1 MKSSNI
7 GKFVHIKKLC
17 NDQGHLQ
24 MLAIDQRP
32 PIFNLIKNKKKR
44 YIYKDVVD
52 FKKHISLSLSKH
64 STAVLMD
71 PVYSVPNLITSSKS
85 KGLIVTLE
93 DHDFI
98 EKGKGR
104 YSKNIKNWSVEKIKR
119 MGGDAVKVLAW
130 YRPDADEKSIEH
142 QKKYIATIGRE
153 CQKYDIPFLLEL
165 LVYPFK
171 NEIGYSKDYKEQLYK
186 NHNHVIDSVKE
197 FSKAKYKVDI
207 FKLESP
213 VDSNQLQ
220 NSKFNKATEDAF
232 KQLSRATRNIPWV
245 MLSSG
250 MSKKS
255 FYNCLKLAYKNGA
268 SGYLAGRTIWLD
280 AFKDYP
286 NYKKI
291 TQSLRNESANY
302 VKKLNTLTKKNAQSL
317 DKYLANK
324 LIQKKSKDFKNVYKG
339 F

>member
-32 PIFNLIKNKKKR
+32 PIFSLIEKKKKR
-44 YIYKDVVD
+44 YTYKDVVD

-64 STAVLMD
+64 STAILMD
-71 PVYSVPNLITSSKS
+71 PFYSVPNLIPSSIC

-119 MGGDAVKVLAW
+119 MGGDAVKILAW

-142 QKKYIATIGRE
+142 QKKYIERIGKE
-153 CQKYDIPFLLEL
+153 CEKYDIPFLLEL

-171 NEIGYSKDYKEQLYK
+171 NEI
-186 NHNHVIDSVKE
+186 
-197 FSKAKYKVDI
+197 
-207 FKLESP
+207 
-213 VDSNQLQ
+213 
-220 NSKFNKATEDAF
+220 
-232 KQLSRATRNIPWV
+232 
-245 MLSSG
+245 
-250 MSKKS
+250 
-255 FYNCLKLAYKNGA
+255 
-268 SGYLAGRTIWLD
+268 
-280 AFKDYP
+280 
-286 NYKKI
+286 
-291 TQSLRNESANY
+291 
-302 VKKLNTLTKKNAQSL
+302 
-317 DKYLANK
+317 
-324 LIQKKSKDFKNVYKG
+324 
-339 F
+339 